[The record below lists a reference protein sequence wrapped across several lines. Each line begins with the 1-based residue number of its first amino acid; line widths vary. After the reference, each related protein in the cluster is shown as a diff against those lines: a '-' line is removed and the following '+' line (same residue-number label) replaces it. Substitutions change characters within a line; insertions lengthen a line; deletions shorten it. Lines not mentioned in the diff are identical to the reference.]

1 MKLFSKYEPQIRELK
16 FTLYLIKRSPLTLL
30 GLFIII
36 ALVLVAITS
45 SYISPYDPNYI
56 DSLNRLKPPNYKHPF
71 GTDTLGRDL
80 MSRIIHGA
88 RISLVV
94 GLIIVGLAA
103 VIGSILGLIA
113 GYFGGKMGESI
124 MRVTDVFMAFPYLIL
139 AMAVTAAL
147 GPSLM
152 NAMLAMVI
160 VWWPMYT
167 RLMYSEVIVIRKM
180 LYIEAAKSIG
190 VKKKRMLFSHILPNS
205 LTAVLVQGTLDFG
218 AAIMYSAAL
227 SFIGLG
233 AQPPIPEWGAIIS
246 DSRHYLM
253 FAWWYPTFPGLAI
266 FITVL
271 GTNLLGDGLRDILDP
286 RLRRLV
292 E

>member
-1 MKLFSKYEPQIRELK
+1 MNLLKKYEPQIRELK
-16 FTLYLIKRSPLTLL
+16 FTFYLIRRSPLTLL
-30 GLFIII
+30 GLSIII
-36 ALVLVAITS
+36 ALILVAVLAS
-45 SYISPYDPNYI
+45 FISPYDPNSI
-56 DSLNRLKPPNYKHPF
+56 DSVHRLKPPSFRHLF

-80 MSRIIHGA
+80 LSRIIHGA

-94 GLIIVGLAA
+94 GLVIVGLAA
-103 VIGSILGLIA
+103 AVGSILGLIA
-113 GYFGGKMGESI
+113 GYFGGKMGEVI
-124 MRVTDVFMAFPYLIL
+124 MRITDIFLAFPYLIL

-147 GPSLM
+147 GPTLM
-152 NAMLAMVI
+152 NAMLAMAI
-160 VWWPMYT
+160 VWWPMYA
-167 RLMYSEVIVIRKM
+167 RLMYSEVIVIKKM

-190 VKKKRMLFSHILPNS
+190 VRKGRLLFKHILPNS

-233 AQPPIPEWGAIIS
+233 AQPPTPEWGAIIS

-266 FITVL
+266 FITIL
-271 GTNLLGDGLRDILDP
+271 GTNLLGDGLRDVLDP

>member
-1 MKLFSKYEPQIRELK
+1 MNPFKKYEPQLRELK
-16 FTLYLIKRSPLTLL
+16 FTFYLIRRSPLTLL
-30 GLFIII
+30 GLCFIL
-36 ALVLVAITS
+36 ALILVAIFAS
-45 SYISPYDPNYI
+45 SISPYDPNHI
-56 DSLNRLKPPNYKHPF
+56 DSVQRLQPPSLKHVF

-80 MSRIIHGA
+80 LSRIIHGA

-94 GLIIVGLAA
+94 GLVIVGLAA
-103 VIGSILGLIA
+103 TVGSFLGLIA
-113 GYFGGKMGESI
+113 GYFGGKVGEII
-124 MRVTDVFMAFPYLIL
+124 MRMTDIFLAFPYLIL

-152 NAMLAMVI
+152 NAMLAMAV

-167 RLMYSEVIVIRKM
+167 RLMYSEVIIIKKM
-180 LYIEAAKSIG
+180 LYIEAARSIG
-190 VKKKRMLFSHILPNS
+190 VKKGRLLFRHVLPNS
-205 LTAVLVQGTLDFG
+205 LTAVLIQGTLDFG

-233 AQPPIPEWGAIIS
+233 AQPPTPEWGAIIS

-266 FITVL
+266 FITIL
-271 GTNLLGDGLRDILDP
+271 GTNLLGDGLRDVLDP

>member
-1 MKLFSKYEPQIRELK
+1 MNPLKKYEPQLRELK
-16 FTLYLIKRSPLTLL
+16 FTIYLIRRSPLTLL
-30 GLFIII
+30 GLCILL
-36 ALVLVAITS
+36 ALILVAVFANS
-45 SYISPYDPNYI
+45 ISPFDPNFI
-56 DSLNRLKPPNYKHPF
+56 DSAHRLRPPSLTHLL

-80 MSRIIHGA
+80 LSRIIHGA
-88 RISLVV
+88 RISLLV
-94 GLIIVGLAA
+94 GLVIVGLAA
-103 VIGSILGLIA
+103 TVGSILGLIA
-113 GYFGGKMGESI
+113 GYFGGKVGEGI
-124 MRVTDVFMAFPYLIL
+124 MRTTDIFLAFPYLIL

-152 NAMLAMVI
+152 NAMLAMAV

-167 RLMYSEVIVIRKM
+167 RLMYSEVIVVKKM
-180 LYIEAAKSIG
+180 LFVEAARSIG
-190 VKKKRMLFSHILPNS
+190 VRKGRLLFRHILPNS
-205 LTAVLVQGTLDFG
+205 LSAVLIQGTLDFG

-233 AQPPIPEWGAIIS
+233 AQPPTPEWGSIIS

-266 FITVL
+266 FIAIL
-271 GTNLLGDGLRDILDP
+271 GTNLLGDGLRDVLDP
-286 RLRRLV
+286 RMRRLV